1 MIKTNMYN
9 RKSPR
14 DRLAA
19 YCERL
24 FAPAV
29 TAALGAGII
38 TSFAVS
44 QGQHPLVAL
53 TITALAVLVALASEY
68 YA

>member
-14 DRLAA
+14 DRVAA
-19 YCERL
+19 SSERL
-24 FAPAV
+24 FTAAV

-53 TITALAVLVALASEY
+53 TITGLAVLVALASEY
-68 YA
+68 YV